1 MIDVDVELR
10 IYNQFATALLN
21 NNNNINM
28 PTSYI
33 RTGYFKVIEFH
44 SGILSS
50 IVKGKKPL
58 ICMCFCTR

>member
-33 RTGYFKVIEFH
+33 LTGYLKIIEFH

-50 IVKGKKPL
+50 IVKGKKPVDL
-58 ICMCFCTR
+58 HVFLY